1 MYIHMYIYTRVYIY
15 IYDTCII
22 CIYIHIYKNDN
33 SDLQPLC
40 CDIPYNIVT
49 LSVFLT
55 RVCVSHTHTH
65 SPTHTHFSNEE
76 SDDVDSRV
84 DVLT

>member
-1 MYIHMYIYTRVYIY
+1 MYIYICIYICIYIHVYIY
-15 IYDTCII
+15 IYMKRVYI

-40 CDIPYNIVT
+40 CGIPYKIVT

-55 RVCVSHTHTH
+55 RVCVSH
-65 SPTHTHFSNEE
+65 THTHFSNEE